1 MLEKNVRLLIL
12 PLLLSAAL
20 SFAACS
26 SLSED
31 VPSDTS
37 TPLLISGEPSEESEK
52 ISESEQQSA
61 SEETKRT
68 SAEEITTPY
77 EGEPGTARQETPQSS
92 DTAPNFSDT
101 ALGEE
106 SPQTDGASYSQ
117 PVSANAENSA
127 VLYQE
132 ERLGLGGIFKGGQCR
147 IRNPLHRL
155 FRQRRLCPK
164 SRPLPKRQ
172 PCRKPIRP

>member
-31 VPSDTS
+31 IPSDTS

-68 SAEEITTPY
+68 SAEEITTPH
-77 EGEPGTARQETPQSS
+77 EGEPGTARQETRQSS
-92 DTAPNFSDT
+92 PIRLRIFPIPLWVKNRRKPTELRIRSLSPKMPKILRPNLLTS
-101 ALGEE
+101 
-106 SPQTDGASYSQ
+106 
-117 PVSANAENSA
+117 
-127 VLYQE
+127 
-132 ERLGLGGIFKGGQCR
+132 R

-164 SRPLPKRQ
+164 PRPLPKRQ

>member
-101 ALGEE
+101 ALGRRKPTELRIRSL
-106 SPQTDGASYSQ
+106 SPKMPKILRPNLLTS
-117 PVSANAENSA
+117 
-127 VLYQE
+127 
-132 ERLGLGGIFKGGQCR
+132 R

-164 SRPLPKRQ
+164 PRPLPKRQ